1 MSNMSYCRFENTT
14 QDMIDCIEHIEDFC
28 FDKSSEIEINAYYK
42 FLNLCKYVVNNYEN
56 KEK

>member
-14 QDMIDCIEHIEDFC
+14 QYMIDCIEHIEDFC
-28 FDKSSEIEINAYYK
+28 FDESSEIEIKAYYR
-42 FLNLCKYVVNNYEN
+42 FLNLCKYVVCKYEN